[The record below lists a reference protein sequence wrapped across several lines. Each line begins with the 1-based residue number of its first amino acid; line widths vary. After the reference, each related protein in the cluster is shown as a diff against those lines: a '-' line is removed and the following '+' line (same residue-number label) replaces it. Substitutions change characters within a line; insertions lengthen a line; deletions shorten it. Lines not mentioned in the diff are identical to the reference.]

1 MSYEDERFLS
11 PSAASISCLNGM
23 NINKLISSLK
33 RLLEEV
39 QIHVA
44 NQSENQNEELCA
56 LRLFVLDP
64 VSFPLTEPTILAERQ
79 RREDIR
85 LLEESHMQR
94 LEAIVA
100 AISIHIEHPL
110 ILTGDRSVFPNQ

>member
-23 NINKLISSLK
+23 NINELLSSLK

-64 VSFPLTEPTILAERQ
+64 VSFPLTEPTIAKRQ

-85 LLEESHMQR
+85 LLEESHTQR

-110 ILTGDRSVFPNQ
+110 ILTGDRSVFPDQ

>member
-1 MSYEDERFLS
+1 
-11 PSAASISCLNGM
+11 M
-23 NINKLISSLK
+23 NINELILSLK

-44 NQSENQNEELCA
+44 NQSENQNKELCS
-56 LRLFVLDP
+56 LLLFVLDP
-64 VSFPLTEPTILAERQ
+64 VSFPLTEPTIAERH
-79 RREDIR
+79 RREEIR
-85 LLEESHMQR
+85 LLEESHTQR

-110 ILTGDRSVFPNQ
+110 NLTDQNSPTLYYGSHPLSNLH